1 MKETRPK
8 GKGLMAGLA
17 GKRTVTR
24 TYKTPMLILCTG
36 KHVTP
41 YVPELPNDGSVPV
54 IHSSQVRCAID
65 GFGRDVYVRD
75 VKRSIYSTN
84 NINAPQNQTGA
95 RLAGAAG
102 QDRGGGRGGRLGAGH
117 GHQRAQGQRGAGA
130 GGAWRVAGTGG
141 VSCHVMVPFF

>member
-1 MKETRPK
+1 MWCGGGGVTDVHKYPCICNPHTQQVKETRPK

-65 GFGRDVYVRD
+65 GFGRDV
-75 VKRSIYSTN
+75 
-84 NINAPQNQTGA
+84 
-95 RLAGAAG
+95 
-102 QDRGGGRGGRLGAGH
+102 
-117 GHQRAQGQRGAGA
+117 
-130 GGAWRVAGTGG
+130 
-141 VSCHVMVPFF
+141 